1 MRPNEARGKKYLMRV
16 HIPFKNGKLLDK
28 AIADLYLL
36 KEAVDHVKTEVL
48 KERIN
53 NIRKTLL
60 KLKENDT

>member
-1 MRPNEARGKKYLMRV
+1 MRIHVPTKST
-16 HIPFKNGKLLDK
+16 KLLDK
-28 AIADLYLL
+28 AISDLYLL
-36 KEAVDHVKTEVL
+36 KEAVEHVKPEVL

>member
-1 MRPNEARGKKYLMRV
+1 MRIHVPL
-16 HIPFKNGKLLDK
+16 KNNKLLDK

-36 KEAVDHVKTEVL
+36 KESVEHVKAHVL

-60 KLKENDT
+60 KLKESDI

>member
-1 MRPNEARGKKYLMRV
+1 MRV

>member
-1 MRPNEARGKKYLMRV
+1 MRV
-16 HIPFKNGKLLDK
+16 HIPIKNDKLLDK
-28 AIADLYLL
+28 AISDLYLL
-36 KEAVDHVKTEVL
+36 KEAVDHVKPEVL

>member
-1 MRPNEARGKKYLMRV
+1 MRIHVPGK
-16 HIPFKNGKLLDK
+16 NNKLLDK
-28 AIADLYLL
+28 AIAALYLL
-36 KEAVDHVKTEVL
+36 KEAVDHVKPDIL